1 MTRLLTIVI
10 LASVLGCGPVVA
22 QVAGIDTAPDPSLG
36 IGATSPLN
44 MTPNMTTP
52 VVPTGIPLGATEIT
66 TSGLSSPLCGSS
78 TPGSSPGSATVF
90 DGGGTT
96 LTAPGICAADN
107 NTGLAQPP
115 EVTSS
120 QTTIGQMVIPL
131 GSTELGAEGLSPP
144 PIALTVPS
152 ISSPLST
159 SSTLSSSSALS
170 TGGNSV
176 SCPTTG
182 QTSVLTGV
190 FPRSSTGMT
199 SGSTTSLPTTS
210 TIGTSMP
217 TGSC

>member
-10 LASVLGCGPVVA
+10 LATVLGCGPVVA
-22 QVAGIDTAPDPSLG
+22 QVAGTDTTPDLSLG

-44 MTPNMTTP
+44 ITPNMTAP

-66 TSGLSSPLCGSS
+66 TSGLSSPLCPSS
-78 TPGSSPGSATVF
+78 TPGSSLGSATVF

-96 LTAPGICAADN
+96 LTAPGTCVGDN

-115 EVTSS
+115 ALNSS
-120 QTTIGQMVIPL
+120 PTTLGQVAIPL
-131 GSTELGAEGLSPP
+131 GSTELGTEGLSPP
-144 PIALTVPS
+144 PIAVTAPP
-152 ISSPLST
+152 ISTSLSS

-170 TGGNSV
+170 TGGISV
-176 SCPTTG
+176 PCPTTG

-199 SGSTTSLPTTS
+199 SGFTTSLPTTS